1 MTEQNNEEV
10 QEISLEELEQL
21 MEGSEDDKLPPI
33 VISMEHYDAD
43 EFQRGLDETSYLAGR
58 VTGLLNAGLSEQS
71 VLDLILTLDTLKHN
85 EKVSQVT
92 KEMNVE
98 IAKQA
103 KITQD
108 KHEL

>member
-1 MTEQNNEEV
+1 MTEQNNEEI
-10 QEISLEELEQL
+10 QEIGLEELEEL
-21 MEGSEDDKLPPI
+21 MSGSESDKLPPF
-33 VISMEHYDAD
+33 VIDLEEYDLEA
-43 EFQRGLDETSYLAGR
+43 FQRGIHETSYLAGR
-58 VTGLLNAGLSEQS
+58 VTGLLNAGLSEQG

-85 EKVSQVT
+85 EKVSEVT
-92 KEMNVE
+92 REMNVE